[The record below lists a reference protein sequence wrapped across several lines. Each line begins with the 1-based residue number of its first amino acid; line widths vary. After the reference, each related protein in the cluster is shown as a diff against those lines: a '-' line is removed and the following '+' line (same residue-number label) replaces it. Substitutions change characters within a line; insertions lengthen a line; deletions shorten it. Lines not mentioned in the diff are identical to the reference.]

1 MKSRDLRDLAMN
13 KSWMSGDK
21 SSEGIEK
28 LRAQIAQLEARRDDL
43 LEKNKRKVFDWGWYV
58 LNSVKAPKN
67 LDELRNDA
75 VSQEAKEVIA
85 VYEQLNQEIL
95 EKESLLGEKL
105 DEQAR
110 YDSLG

>member
-1 MKSRDLRDLAMN
+1 MN

-28 LRAQIAQLEARRDDL
+28 LRVQISELEARREEL

-58 LNSVKAPKN
+58 LSSAKAPKS
-67 LDELRNDA
+67 LEELRSNA

-85 VYEQLNQEIL
+85 VYEQLNQEIM
-95 EKESLLGEKL
+95 EKEALLGEKL